1 MTIVAPKAK
10 PEDGLHLFYEPEGRL
25 RMTSG
30 NTSYLQVKP
39 VWASPLSF
47 PGKFLALVDGKDQE
61 IVMLPEGLESLEAD
75 SRKIVEHEL
84 HRRYL
89 NARVLSIDAVKT
101 EFGITYWSVQTDRGP
116 RELVTQSLQENA
128 NWMSPNVL
136 MLNDV
141 DGNKYEIQVD
151 SLDERSR
158 KFVDMTV

>member
-1 MTIVAPKAK
+1 MTIVAPKPS
-10 PEDGLHLFYEPEGRL
+10 PEDRLNLFYEPEGRL
-25 RMTSG
+25 RLTAG
-30 NTSYLQVKP
+30 NASYLQVKP

-61 IVMLPEGLESLEAD
+61 IVMLTEGLQTLEAE
-75 SRKIVEHEL
+75 SRAIVEQEL
-84 HRRYL
+84 HKRYL
-89 NARVLSIDAVKT
+89 NARVVSIDAVKT

-128 NWMSPNVL
+128 NWMSTNVL

-151 SLDERSR
+151 TLDERSR
-158 KFVDMTV
+158 RFVDMTV